1 MVGSIGRSTSY
12 AAKMAAN
19 RVAANS
25 PRTAPVSTSGTKAAA
40 KINMSGAAILGDGYI
55 NMAYINGT
63 SSQTAVLDLF
73 SSDSTTSGASLLD
86 YTV

>member
-25 PRTAPVSTSGTKAAA
+25 PRVTPGATSGTKAAA
-40 KINMSGAAILGDGYI
+40 AINMSGAAILGDGYI

-63 SSQTAVLDLF
+63 STQTAVLDLF
-73 SSDSTTSGASLLD
+73 SSDSTTSSASLLD